1 MSLCSRTD
9 LDPGEGHS
17 NLGYNSSHGGSSK
30 AKKWIIANVDNN
42 KKQEKMYSLCRKNV
56 LFG

>member
-30 AKKWIIANVDNN
+30 AKKWIIANVDNS
-42 KKQEKMYSLCRKNV
+42 KKQEKGRGGAGYPCNI
-56 LFG
+56 